1 MIPDLGKYAFEVISA
16 YGVSLMAL
24 ILVSFLYIRRSR
36 SIKSALDAA
45 EARKDA

>member
-1 MIPDLGKYAFEVISA
+1 MIPDLGEYFMEVTSA

-24 ILVSFLYIRRSR
+24 IWVSFVYIRRSR
-36 SIKSALDAA
+36 SIKLALDAA

>member
-1 MIPDLGKYAFEVISA
+1 MMPDLGKYALEVTGA
-16 YGVSLMAL
+16 YGVSLVAL

-36 SIKSALDAA
+36 SVKSALDSA